1 MEGLMAKL
9 PRILLAL
16 ALLASPAMAQASTS
30 VVVPFP
36 PGGASDVLGRAVADA
51 MARVSGQPFVVENV
65 SGAGGTIGT
74 NRVAHARNDG
84 SILLFGN
91 IGVATAPSLYRN
103 LPFDP
108 QRDLEPVGLVAPMPM
123 VLLGR
128 PDLPAGNL
136 AELIDWLRAP
146 GRQATIAHSGVGS
159 ASHLCALLLRSLTR
173 APITTVGYRGTAPA
187 MADVFS
193 GRVDMVCDQT
203 SAGAPLVRENRVRG
217 LAITSEARSPT
228 MPAVPTTAESG
239 LPDLVLAVWHGI
251 YAARGTPAP
260 VVERLAQTLR
270 EALAERSVIAR
281 IESLGGSVEPA
292 ARISPAAHRAFLS
305 AEIARW
311 RPIIQANGEF
321 AD

>member
-1 MEGLMAKL
+1 ML
-9 PRILLAL
+9 RRTLLAF
-16 ALLASPAMAQASTS
+16 ALLASPAMAQAPAAL
-30 VVVPFP
+30 VVPFP
-36 PGGASDVLGRAVADA
+36 PGGASDVLGRAVAEA
-51 MARVSGQPFVVENV
+51 MTRASGQPFVVENV
-65 SGAGGTIGT
+65 SGAGGTIGA
-74 NRVAHARNDG
+74 NRVAQGRNDG
-84 SILLFGN
+84 SLLLFGN
-91 IGVATAPSLYRN
+91 IGVATAPTLYRN

-136 AELIDWLRAP
+136 AELIEWLRAP
-146 GRQATIAHSGVGS
+146 GREATIAHSGVGS

-187 MADVFS
+187 MADIFS

-203 SAGAPLVRENRVRG
+203 SAGAPLVREGRVRG
-217 LAITSEARSPT
+217 LAVTAESRSAT

-239 LPDLVLAVWHGI
+239 LPELVLAVWHGI

-270 EALAERSVIAR
+270 AALADPGVTAR
-281 IESLGGSVEPA
+281 IETLGGSVEPIE
-292 ARISPAAHRAFLS
+292 RITPAAHRALLT
-305 AEIARW
+305 AEVARW
-311 RPIIQANGEF
+311 RPIIQTNGEF